1 METLKFKLTYDW
13 KGIMKIKII
22 ATLGPSTKNLKTVRE
37 MVLEGVS
44 AFRINFSHGNEE
56 EWNKHLKNVRKT
68 EEELRM
74 VIGVGGDLKGG
85 SVRLG
90 YVEEPIKLKQG
101 MELKMVNKVEDHE
114 GNIPLPNDEFYNIV
128 APGDVILMDDGNIS
142 LKVEEVREGEVK
154 VRALTPG
161 KITSRK
167 GIVIRG
173 REFNIPS
180 ITEED
185 LNNIKFAV
193 KNSMDY
199 IGLSYVKSGE
209 DVKKLRKILAEEGV
223 EDIAIM
229 SKIECVSAVKNLE
242 EIVRESDMILVAR
255 GDLGM
260 QFPLEEIPIL
270 QHKIIETARLMGK
283 PVIVATQ
290 VLASMMENPAPT
302 RAEVTDVAHAIA
314 EGVDGIMLTGETAVG
329 KYPVEAVKWL
339 RSIIEA
345 NEERTDVKLK
355 PIDDDIQ
362 KRFAHSIAVLAESI
376 SSKLAIYTQ
385 KGRMAIRIAAYRP
398 KIQIY
403 AASNNIKTLR
413 KLTMVWGVKPI
424 KVEANDYKEGLEA
437 TYQELLKNKYISEYE
452 TVVLTYG
459 LIEEGEHIVKIKRKV

>member
-1 METLKFKLTYDW
+1 
-13 KGIMKIKII
+13 MKVKII
-22 ATLGPSTKNLKTVRE
+22 ATLGPSTKNPKTVRE

-44 AFRINFSHGNEE
+44 AFRINFSHGNED
-56 EWNKHLKNVRKT
+56 EWSKHLRNVRKI
-68 EEELRM
+68 EEELKM

-90 YVEEPIKLKQG
+90 YIEKPIKLRQD
-101 MELKMVNKVEDHE
+101 MELKIVNKIEDHE
-114 GNIPLPNDEFYNIV
+114 GNIPLPNEEFYSIV
-128 APGDVILMDDGNIS
+128 VPGDIILMDDGNIS
-142 LKVEEVREGEVK
+142 LKVEEVKESEVK
-154 VRALTPG
+154 VKALTPG

-173 REFNIPS
+173 KEFNIPA

-185 LNNIKFAV
+185 LKSIKFAT

-209 DVKKLRKILAEEGV
+209 DVKKLRKILTEEGA
-223 EDIAIM
+223 EDMAIM

-242 EIVRESDMILVAR
+242 GIVRESDMILVAR

-270 QHKIIETARLMGK
+270 QHKIIEAARLMGK
-283 PVIVATQ
+283 PVIIATQ

-314 EGVDGIMLTGETAVG
+314 GGVDGIMLTGETAVG
-329 KYPVEAVKWL
+329 KYPLEAVKWL
-339 RSIIEA
+339 RSIIET
-345 NEERTDVKLK
+345 NEGRVSVELK

-362 KRFAHSIAVLAESI
+362 KRFAHSIAKLAESI

-385 KGRMAIRIAAYRP
+385 KGRMATRIAAYRP
-398 KIQIY
+398 RIQIY

-413 KLTMVWGVKPI
+413 KLTMVWGLKPI
-424 KVEANDYKEGLEA
+424 KVKANDYKEGLEA
-437 TYQELLKNKYISEYE
+437 AYQELLKNKYLSEDE
-452 TVVLTYG
+452 TIVLTYG

>member
-1 METLKFKLTYDW
+1 
-13 KGIMKIKII
+13 
-22 ATLGPSTKNLKTVRE
+22 
-37 MVLEGVS
+37 
-44 AFRINFSHGNEE
+44 
-56 EWNKHLKNVRKT
+56 
-68 EEELRM
+68 
-74 VIGVGGDLKGG
+74 
-85 SVRLG
+85 
-90 YVEEPIKLKQG
+90 
-101 MELKMVNKVEDHE
+101 
-114 GNIPLPNDEFYNIV
+114 
-128 APGDVILMDDGNIS
+128 
-142 LKVEEVREGEVK
+142 
-154 VRALTPG
+154 
-161 KITSRK
+161 
-167 GIVIRG
+167 
-173 REFNIPS
+173 
-180 ITEED
+180 
-185 LNNIKFAV
+185 LNSIKFAV

-209 DVKKLRKILAEEGV
+209 DVKKLRKILADEGA

-345 NEERTDVKLK
+345 NEERTNVELK
-355 PIDDDIQ
+355 PIDDDVQ
-362 KRFAHSIAVLAESI
+362 KKFAHSIAALAESI

-385 KGRMAIRIAAYRP
+385 RGRMATRIAAYRP

-413 KLTMVWGVKPI
+413 KLTMVWGIKPI

-437 TYQELLKNKYISEYE
+437 AYQELLKNKYVSEYE